1 MPLPPTVSVLHLPSG
16 RGKREPA
23 ICSCR
28 YMSGGDCVPASYGCR
43 TGRKMAVKGA
53 ACRSR
58 PLCPG
63 RRAAAGR
70 KRARS
75 HCLDTQ
81 AAREEGGRTLPYLTK
96 GNVTTV
102 TAENTETEGM
112 NMDTDGLRSD
122 DYAEYNRRTTDY
134 GNGRIEIAAYH
145 YPRLRY
151 VGSGRASSGRG
162 VETSDKAQE
171 ERTRRQLYAIRR
183 RIKGYAF
190 SNNFRWFVT
199 LTFNPEKVDS
209 SNYETAKN
217 TLLKWCRR
225 MRDRHKQFDYLIIPE
240 LHKSGAVHF
249 HGLLGDIHA
258 HFEEAANPKTGEPI
272 IRHNRQVYNL
282 TEWEY
287 GFSDCEEIES
297 PERAASYITKYV
309 TSALLTDKQMYH
321 KKRYFNSQG
330 LAKPAVTFVM
340 NDNTDLDVFTP
351 NFGVIGTDLD
361 GRNIIDIGI
370 YNLAKNPETSALSQ
384 TDTSYLITAKTK
396 HRIKPPTAGDMG
408 T

>member
-1 MPLPPTVSVLHLPSG
+1 
-16 RGKREPA
+16 
-23 ICSCR
+23 
-28 YMSGGDCVPASYGCR
+28 
-43 TGRKMAVKGA
+43 
-53 ACRSR
+53 
-58 PLCPG
+58 
-63 RRAAAGR
+63 
-70 KRARS
+70 
-75 HCLDTQ
+75 
-81 AAREEGGRTLPYLTK
+81 
-96 GNVTTV
+96 
-102 TAENTETEGM
+102 
-112 NMDTDGLRSD
+112 MDTDGLRSD